1 MTKKNRTD
9 DLHDPTPATHGDL
22 NIWGNRITEILKE
35 KVDKSDLKQFATKND
50 LKQELAQYATKEDLK
65 KFAKQITDHMDE
77 HIDTYAENRAA
88 DLLGVKKDE
97 IREIQRKVK
106 SHEERLTSLER

>member
-1 MTKKNRTD
+1 MVKKNRTK

-22 NIWGNRITEILKE
+22 NIWGGELTQNIETVKE
-35 KVDKSDLKQFATKND
+35 AIKLLGQKMEKGF
-50 LKQELAQYATKEDLK
+50 EGIK
-65 KFAKQITDHMDE
+65 K
-77 HIDTYAENRAA
+77 HIDDKIDAAVENRAA

-106 SHEERLTSLER
+106 SHEERITVLER

>member
-1 MTKKNRTD
+1 MAKKNRTD

-22 NIWGNRITEILKE
+22 NIWGGQIQGDIRKLE
-35 KVDKSDLKQFATKND
+35 KRVSELPTRND
-50 LKQELAQYATKEDLK
+50 LKQYATKADLER
-65 KFAKQITDHMDE
+65 FAKQITDH
-77 HIDTYAENRAA
+77 IDTKIDAAVENRAA

-106 SHEERLTSLER
+106 NQEERITALER

>member
-1 MTKKNRTD
+1 MVKKNRTE

-22 NIWGNRITEILKE
+22 NIWGGRIQEILKDKADKADIARLE
-35 KVDKSDLKQFATKND
+35 KRITKGF
-50 LKQELAQYATKEDLK
+50 EDIK
-65 KFAKQITDHMDE
+65 D
-77 HIDTYAENRAA
+77 HIDSKIDAAVENRAA

-106 SHEERLTSLER
+106 SHEERITVLER